1 MQRTVIALLACS
13 FPLLLQAGPVDINT
27 ADAQTIAEELNGVG
41 VTRARAIVEYR
52 DANGAFKSADDLLN
66 VSGIGE
72 HILDANRENI
82 LLSPS
87 AR

>member
-1 MQRTVIALLACS
+1 MQRTFIALLACG

-52 DANGAFKSADDLLN
+52 DANGAFESADDLLN